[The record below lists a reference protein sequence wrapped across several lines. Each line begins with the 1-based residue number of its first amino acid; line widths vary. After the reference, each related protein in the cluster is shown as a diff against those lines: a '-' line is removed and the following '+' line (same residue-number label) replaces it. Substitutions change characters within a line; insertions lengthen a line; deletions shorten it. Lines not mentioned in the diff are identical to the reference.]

1 MKSKDMKIA
10 VLSGK
15 GGTGKTLVSVNL
27 ASVAEQA
34 VYIDCDVEEPNG
46 HLFFKPERISA
57 EIITIKMPIVN
68 DKLCNGCRKC
78 VDFCKFNALAF
89 IKNRPYVFDD
99 VCHSCGGCIL
109 VCPEKALTENEKIIG
124 EVQQGVSGNV
134 TVNTGILKPGEE
146 SGVPIIKK
154 LLEAGKADENLL
166 TIIDCPPGSNCVVME
181 SIKDADYC
189 ILVAEPTLFGVHNL
203 NMVYELVKLF
213 NKPYGVVLNKC
224 LDGENPAEKFCIEKN
239 VPVLGRILFDNEL
252 GKLNS
257 DAKIAAR
264 ESEKYRTMFLS
275 LLETVLKEVQH
286 EAAVNP

>member
-78 VDFCKFNALAF
+78 VEFCKFNALAF

-109 VCPEKALTENEKIIG
+109 VCPEKALTETEKIIG
-124 EVQQGVSGNV
+124 EVQKGVSGNV

-239 VPVLGRILFDNEL
+239 VPILGRILFDNEL